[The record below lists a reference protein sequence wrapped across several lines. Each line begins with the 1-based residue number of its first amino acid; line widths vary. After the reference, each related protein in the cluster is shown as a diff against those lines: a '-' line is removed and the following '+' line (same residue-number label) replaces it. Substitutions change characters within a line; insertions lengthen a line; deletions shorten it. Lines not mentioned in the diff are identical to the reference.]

1 MQHIFRFGKR
11 ATTEKQAEGQKVLP
25 PNTKD
30 TPEGSTRKR
39 PVWLDNAL
47 GIGLLTLAAMTVIGL
62 LPPGAPQGHL
72 LAMWIRLWR
81 VLLGWGAWTVP
92 FVLGLLG
99 LRFLQAA
106 AGPPPP
112 WRWGRWLAGEV
123 AYFSL
128 LALLG
133 VLRAADLSRALAGYD
148 GGIVG
153 WALAA
158 LLLRYLPDWL
168 VAALLIATVVG
179 MGSGAVGLWAWMA
192 RQIRRALPLP
202 SDSTP
207 SPTPPPVPTQEQ
219 ETAQTSTGSKAA
231 TRRKSKGP
239 ASPTIQTTP
248 EKPSAETE
256 QMPLPLRDRNLPPLE
271 LLDEETRGQT
281 DQAYIE
287 AMARKIEETLEE
299 FEVPARV
306 VSVRVGPSVI
316 QFGVEP
322 GYIEKTTPEGARRQ
336 KVRVA
341 QIVNLRRDLA
351 LALAVRRLR
360 VQAPVPGQPYV
371 GIEIPNPKTRLVRL
385 RPLLESPEFHKVN
398 SPLAIAVG
406 RGVAGEVVAANLAT
420 MPHLLVAGTTGS
432 GKSIFLKALLLTLVM
447 NLPPQDLR
455 LILIDPKRV
464 ELSHFRGL
472 PHLMGPVETEP
483 KRVLALLQWVVAE
496 MQRRYRLFEKARVR
510 NILTYRRRLTRQG
523 KPPLPYLV
531 VVIDELADLMM
542 HAPEQTEFALVR
554 LAQLARA
561 TGIHLVVSTQ
571 RPSVDVITGLIK
583 ANFPARVAFQ
593 VASSVDSRVILD
605 QPGAESLL
613 GRGDMLFQPPD
624 APAPLRVQGPFVSER
639 EIRRV
644 VAFWQQAEGPPEE
657 APPPWENLVGDEEEG
672 PRWDP
677 LLEEAAR
684 IVIETQRAHTSLIQ
698 RRLRIG
704 YPRAARI
711 MEQLERLG
719 IVGPA
724 SEGSRERVVLVEP
737 GTPFHLGEE
746 ET

>member
-1 MQHIFRFGKR
+1 MDRGETPSSTPPTAPDGPR
-11 ATTEKQAEGQKVLP
+11 RPSLP
-25 PNTKD
+25 
-30 TPEGSTRKR
+30 G
-39 PVWLDNAL
+39 WAANAL
-47 GIGLLTLAAMTVIGL
+47 GIGLLALAALTVVGL
-62 LPPGAPQGHL
+62 LPPGTPPQGVL
-72 LAMWIRLWR
+72 LARWVRLWR
-81 VLLGWGAWTVP
+81 MLLGWGAWAVP
-92 FVLGLLG
+92 FVLGWLG
-99 LRFLQAA
+99 LRLLQVA

-112 WRWGRWLAGEV
+112 WRWGRWLAGET
-123 AYFSL
+123 AYFAL

-133 VLRAADLSRALAGYD
+133 VLHAADLSRALAGYD
-148 GGIVG
+148 GGLVG
-153 WALAA
+153 WSLAA
-158 LLLRYLPDWL
+158 LLLKILPDWL
-168 VAALLIATVVG
+168 AVMGLLAIALGA
-179 MGSGAVGLWAWMA
+179 GSVAVGLWAWLGQ
-192 RQIRRALPLP
+192 RLQPVLPA
-202 SDSTP
+202 STAP
-207 SPTPPPVPTQEQ
+207 TGKPAPVETQRHPTPAPSAPAGAAGPRKAGLSPKKPKEKPQT
-219 ETAQTSTGSKAA
+219 TAQ
-231 TRRKSKGP
+231 P
-239 ASPTIQTTP
+239 Q
-248 EKPSAETE
+248 
-256 QMPLPLRDRNLPPLE
+256 QMALPLRDKNLPPLD
-271 LLDEETRGQT
+271 LLDAEQEGGT
-281 DQAYIE
+281 DRAYIE
-287 AMARKIEETLEE
+287 AISRKIEETLAE

-306 VSVRVGPSVI
+306 VGVRVGPSVI
-316 QFGVEP
+316 QFAVEP
-322 GYIEKTTPEGARRQ
+322 GFVEKPTPDGPRRQ
-336 KVRVA
+336 RVRVA

-360 VQAPVPGQPYV
+360 IQAPVPGQPYV

-406 RGVAGEVVAANLAT
+406 RGVAGEVVAADLAT

-472 PHLMGPVETEP
+472 PHLMGPVEGEP

-510 NILTYRRRLTRQG
+510 DIRSYRNRLARQG

-737 GTPFHLGEE
+737 GTPFHLEE
-746 ET
+746 EGT